1 MRGLGDFSLE
11 FEIKFKL
18 SRLFD
23 LDGIVVLVG
32 SWSGGVVPSERSGL
46 GRKSGWTFGGD
57 PIGYSG
63 SMGMDSSSSTDEK
76 LELCFNGEVYPYVQE
91 LKQGGGKLAFYNNF
105 FSFFGVRDW
114 PSKKISWMY
123 VLKLVRLR
131 LQQWKAII

>member
-91 LKQGGGKLAFYNNF
+91 LKQGGGKLAFLFWRQRLAFKKNILN
-105 FSFFGVRDW
+105 VCIKTCAVAVTTVK
-114 PSKKISWMY
+114 SKHIST
-123 VLKLVRLR
+123 
-131 LQQWKAII
+131 I